1 MCHVAQ
7 RCRLDIKGVRS
18 FVRQS
23 VGYTQ
28 EVTLA
33 TMLYLLSDDELGSIC
48 TQLDLLSGLGLASTV
63 KTILWQARRLQLR
76 ARADAAAKTIQRAV
90 RLFPARR
97 FVEASRRCAIAVLEA
112 EDDDQ
117 EQINIFL
124 DDGTDDHLGT
134 MMFVDAT
141 LSQTSYVYIDD
152 LDLKHQLG
160 VDQIF
165 LTDTLNIARFV
176 CARPDCAKELHRIC
190 RAVNNNAHD
199 IEDLGEGMLLVTAS
213 NASGDE

>member
-1 MCHVAQ
+1 
-7 RCRLDIKGVRS
+7 
-18 FVRQS
+18 
-23 VGYTQ
+23 
-28 EVTLA
+28 
-33 TMLYLLSDDELGSIC
+33 MLYLSDDDLGHIC
-48 TQLDLLSGLGLASTV
+48 TNLDLLSGLGLASTV
-63 KTILWQARRLQLR
+63 KAILWQARRLQLR

-124 DDGTDDHLGT
+124 DDGTEGQIRT
-134 MMFVDAT
+134 MIFVDPT
-141 LSQTSYVYIDD
+141 LSQTSYVYIDEYEIY
-152 LDLKHQLG
+152 HQLG

-176 CARPDCAKELHRIC
+176 CARPDCANELHRIC
-190 RAVNNNAHD
+190 RAVNNNAHGTD
-199 IEDLGEGMLLVTAS
+199 PDTPSEGIVLVTAS
-213 NASGDE
+213 ES